1 MPKVT
6 YDSDVF
12 MRRKP
17 TELPQGFYMSAVVLE
32 ELAAG
37 AKDGSV
43 LKELRAA
50 LKNYDEAGHLL
61 VPTGE
66 DWYEAGKVIYALQQG
81 NKSKKTGDKPPLP
94 PETRCRLINDVLIA
108 RSAKRAGVTVVTYN
122 MRHFEQIRRYCRV
135 KLINAADHF
144 RR

>member
-17 TELPQGFYMSAVVLE
+17 TNLPQGFYMSAVVIE
-32 ELAAG
+32 ELTAG
-37 AKDGSV
+37 AQDGSV
-43 LKELRAA
+43 LTELAAVLRSYAKE
-50 LKNYDEAGHLL
+50 NHLL

-81 NKSKKTGDKPPLP
+81 RKSKKTGDKPPMSPDL
-94 PETRCRLINDVLIA
+94 RCRIINDVLIA
-108 RSAKRAGVTVVTYN
+108 RTAKRAGVTVVTYN
-122 MRHFEQIRRYCRV
+122 ARHFEMIRRYCNV
-135 KLINAADHF
+135 KLIKAADYF
-144 RR
+144 SK

>member
-17 TELPQGFYMSAVVLE
+17 IDLSQGFYMSAVVIE

-81 NKSKKTGDKPPLP
+81 NKSKRTGDKPPLP
-94 PETRCRLINDVLIA
+94 SE
-108 RSAKRAGVTVVTYN
+108 
-122 MRHFEQIRRYCRV
+122 IRR
-135 KLINAADHF
+135 APD
-144 RR
+144 